1 MFFFNLSIISSSFQ
15 IPIFHLSTYK
25 APRQTGIY
33 LAIRNHL
40 SCIWFSVFSIIYKCF
55 YIRIFINLSMN
66 TYRVFFI
73 CNILKR
79 IATASRNTVRYKFL
93 FSFTEQM
100 YSNVK
105 IVSVLDCQ
113 HACIRQNFCVRICNY
128 IGIRR

>member
-1 MFFFNLSIISSSFQ
+1 
-15 IPIFHLSTYK
+15 
-25 APRQTGIY
+25 
-33 LAIRNHL
+33 
-40 SCIWFSVFSIIYKCF
+40 
-55 YIRIFINLSMN
+55 MN

-105 IVSVLDCQ
+105 IVSVLNCQ